1 MTVPLEGSSF
11 EVTSIDYHANNVVV
25 EDRQLGLRFSFDGN
39 GGRIKDA
46 RIENE
51 YVLVFDYEDG
61 SSSSTP
67 ILLP

>member
-1 MTVPLEGSSF
+1 MTAPLEGSSF
-11 EVTSIDYHANNVVV
+11 EITSIDYDANSVVV
-25 EDRQLGLRFSFDGN
+25 EDRQLGLLFSFVGK

-46 RIENE
+46 RIEND
-51 YVLVFDYEDG
+51 YVLVFDYKDG